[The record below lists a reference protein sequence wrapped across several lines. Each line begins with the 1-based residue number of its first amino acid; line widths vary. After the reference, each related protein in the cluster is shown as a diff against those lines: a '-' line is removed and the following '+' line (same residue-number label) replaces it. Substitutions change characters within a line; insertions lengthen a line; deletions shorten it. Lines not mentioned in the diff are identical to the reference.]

1 MMAENERNSYES
13 VQDQSNNHINTKDFL
28 IGTLVGGIV
37 GALTALFLAPKSGKE
52 LRGDLNDQAYLLR
65 EKTESLRETAI
76 EKSSEITSTVKD
88 KTSALSKKVS
98 EQSQGLV
105 NKVKGIKVDVE
116 DEQSEG
122 ENAIDQLFET
132 DVNSDI
138 QQKLEET
145 KKAFDETESKINQ
158 SEVKKNIHSFGCF
171 FSERKP

>member
-1 MMAENERNSYES
+1 MAENERNSYES

-105 NKVKGIKVDVE
+105 NKVKGIKVGVE

-145 KKAFDETESKINQ
+145 KKAFDETESKVNQ
-158 SEVKKNIHSFGCF
+158 
-171 FSERKP
+171 

>member
-1 MMAENERNSYES
+1 MMAGNERNSYES

-52 LRGDLNDQAYLLR
+52 LREDLNDQAYLLR

-105 NKVKGIKVDVE
+105 SKVKGIKSDVE

-122 ENAIDQLFET
+122 ENTIDRLFET

-158 SEVKKNIHSFGCF
+158 
-171 FSERKP
+171 

>member
-1 MMAENERNSYES
+1 MMAGNERNSYES

-52 LRGDLNDQAYLLR
+52 LREDLNDQAYLLR

-105 NKVKGIKVDVE
+105 NKVKGIKADVE

-158 SEVKKNIHSFGCF
+158 
-171 FSERKP
+171 

>member
-1 MMAENERNSYES
+1 MMAGNERNSYES

-52 LRGDLNDQAYLLR
+52 LRGDLNDHAYLLR

-105 NKVKGIKVDVE
+105 NKVKGIKADVE

-158 SEVKKNIHSFGCF
+158 
-171 FSERKP
+171 

>member
-52 LRGDLNDQAYLLR
+52 LREDLNDQAYFLR

-105 NKVKGIKVDVE
+105 NKVKGIKVGVE

-145 KKAFDETESKINQ
+145 KKAFDETESKVNQ
-158 SEVKKNIHSFGCF
+158 
-171 FSERKP
+171 

>member
-1 MMAENERNSYES
+1 MMAGNERNSYES

-105 NKVKGIKVDVE
+105 NKVKGIKADVE

-158 SEVKKNIHSFGCF
+158 
-171 FSERKP
+171 

>member
-1 MMAENERNSYES
+1 MAGNERNSYES

-52 LRGDLNDQAYLLR
+52 LRGDLNDHAYLLR

-105 NKVKGIKVDVE
+105 NKVKGIKADVE

-158 SEVKKNIHSFGCF
+158 
-171 FSERKP
+171 

>member
-1 MMAENERNSYES
+1 MMAGNERNSYES

-105 NKVKGIKVDVE
+105 NKVKGIKADVE

-122 ENAIDQLFET
+122 ENAVDQLFET

-158 SEVKKNIHSFGCF
+158 
-171 FSERKP
+171 

>member
-52 LRGDLNDQAYLLR
+52 LRGDLNDHAYLLR

-105 NKVKGIKVDVE
+105 NKVKGIKVGVE

-158 SEVKKNIHSFGCF
+158 
-171 FSERKP
+171 

>member
-1 MMAENERNSYES
+1 MMAGNERNSYES
-13 VQDQSNNHINTKDFL
+13 VQDQSNNHINAKDFL

-52 LRGDLNDQAYLLR
+52 LREDLNDQAYLLR

-105 NKVKGIKVDVE
+105 NKVKGIKADVE

-158 SEVKKNIHSFGCF
+158 
-171 FSERKP
+171 

>member
-1 MMAENERNSYES
+1 MMAGNERNSYES

-105 NKVKGIKVDVE
+105 NKVKGIKADVE

-145 KKAFDETESKINQ
+145 KKAFDETESKVNQ
-158 SEVKKNIHSFGCF
+158 
-171 FSERKP
+171 

>member
-1 MMAENERNSYES
+1 MAGNERNSYES

-105 NKVKGIKVDVE
+105 NKVKGIKADVE

-158 SEVKKNIHSFGCF
+158 
-171 FSERKP
+171 

>member
-1 MMAENERNSYES
+1 MMAGNERNSYES

-37 GALTALFLAPKSGKE
+37 GALTALFFAPKSGKE

-105 NKVKGIKVDVE
+105 NKVKGIKADVE

-158 SEVKKNIHSFGCF
+158 
-171 FSERKP
+171 

>member
-52 LRGDLNDQAYLLR
+52 LREDLNDQAYFLR

-105 NKVKGIKVDVE
+105 NKVKGIKADVE

-145 KKAFDETESKINQ
+145 KKAFDETESKVNQ
-158 SEVKKNIHSFGCF
+158 
-171 FSERKP
+171 

>member
-1 MMAENERNSYES
+1 MMAGNERNSYES

-52 LRGDLNDQAYLLR
+52 LREDLNDQAYFLR

-105 NKVKGIKVDVE
+105 NKVKGIKSDVE

-145 KKAFDETESKINQ
+145 KKAFDETESKVNQ
-158 SEVKKNIHSFGCF
+158 
-171 FSERKP
+171 

>member
-52 LRGDLNDQAYLLR
+52 LREDLNDQAYLLR

-105 NKVKGIKVDVE
+105 NKVKGIKADVE

-145 KKAFDETESKINQ
+145 KKAFDETESKVNQ
-158 SEVKKNIHSFGCF
+158 
-171 FSERKP
+171 

>member
-1 MMAENERNSYES
+1 MMAGNERNSYES

-105 NKVKGIKVDVE
+105 NKVKGIKAGVE

-145 KKAFDETESKINQ
+145 KKAFDETESKMNQ
-158 SEVKKNIHSFGCF
+158 
-171 FSERKP
+171 

>member
-1 MMAENERNSYES
+1 MMAGNERNSYES

-52 LRGDLNDQAYLLR
+52 LRGDLNDQAYLIR
-65 EKTESLRETAI
+65 EKTENLRETAI

-105 NKVKGIKVDVE
+105 NKVKGIKAGVE

-122 ENAIDQLFET
+122 ENT
-132 DVNSDI
+132 D
-138 QQKLEET
+138 
-145 KKAFDETESKINQ
+145 
-158 SEVKKNIHSFGCF
+158 
-171 FSERKP
+171 

>member
-1 MMAENERNSYES
+1 MMAGNERNSYES
-13 VQDQSNNHINTKDFL
+13 VQDQSNNHINAKDFL

-52 LRGDLNDQAYLLR
+52 LREDLNDQAYLLR

-105 NKVKGIKVDVE
+105 NKVKGIKADVE

-145 KKAFDETESKINQ
+145 KKAFDETESKMNQ
-158 SEVKKNIHSFGCF
+158 
-171 FSERKP
+171 

>member
-1 MMAENERNSYES
+1 MMAGNERNSYES
-13 VQDQSNNHINTKDFL
+13 VQDQSDNHINAKDFL

-105 NKVKGIKVDVE
+105 NKVKGIKVGVE

-158 SEVKKNIHSFGCF
+158 
-171 FSERKP
+171 

>member
-1 MMAENERNSYES
+1 MAGNERNSYES

-105 NKVKGIKVDVE
+105 NKVKGIKADVE

-122 ENAIDQLFET
+122 ENAVDQLFET

-158 SEVKKNIHSFGCF
+158 
-171 FSERKP
+171 

>member
-1 MMAENERNSYES
+1 MAGNERNSYES

-65 EKTESLRETAI
+65 EKTENLRETAI

-105 NKVKGIKVDVE
+105 NKVKGIKAGVE

-145 KKAFDETESKINQ
+145 KKAFDETESKVNQ
-158 SEVKKNIHSFGCF
+158 
-171 FSERKP
+171 

>member
-1 MMAENERNSYES
+1 MMSGNERNSYES

-52 LRGDLNDQAYLLR
+52 LRGDLNDHAYLLR

-105 NKVKGIKVDVE
+105 NKVKGIKADVE

-158 SEVKKNIHSFGCF
+158 
-171 FSERKP
+171 

>member
-52 LRGDLNDQAYLLR
+52 LREDLNDQAYLLR

-105 NKVKGIKVDVE
+105 NKVKGIKVGVE

-145 KKAFDETESKINQ
+145 KKAFDETESKVNQ
-158 SEVKKNIHSFGCF
+158 
-171 FSERKP
+171 

>member
-52 LRGDLNDQAYLLR
+52 LRGDLNDQAYFLR

-105 NKVKGIKVDVE
+105 NKVKGIKADIE

-145 KKAFDETESKINQ
+145 KKAFDETESKVNQ
-158 SEVKKNIHSFGCF
+158 
-171 FSERKP
+171 

>member
-1 MMAENERNSYES
+1 MMSGNERNSYES

-52 LRGDLNDQAYLLR
+52 LREDLNDQAYLLR

-105 NKVKGIKVDVE
+105 NKVKGIKADVE

-158 SEVKKNIHSFGCF
+158 
-171 FSERKP
+171 

>member
-1 MMAENERNSYES
+1 MMAGNERNSYES

-52 LRGDLNDQAYLLR
+52 LREDLNDQAYLLR

-105 NKVKGIKVDVE
+105 NKVKGIKADVE

-122 ENAIDQLFET
+122 ENTIDRLFET

-158 SEVKKNIHSFGCF
+158 
-171 FSERKP
+171 

>member
-1 MMAENERNSYES
+1 MMAGNERNSYES

-52 LRGDLNDQAYLLR
+52 LREDLNDQAYLLR

-105 NKVKGIKVDVE
+105 NKVKGIKVGVE

-145 KKAFDETESKINQ
+145 KKAFDETESKVNQ
-158 SEVKKNIHSFGCF
+158 
-171 FSERKP
+171 

>member
-1 MMAENERNSYES
+1 MMAGNERNSYES

-52 LRGDLNDQAYLLR
+52 LREDLNDQAYLLR

-105 NKVKGIKVDVE
+105 NKVKGIKADVE

-122 ENAIDQLFET
+122 ENTIDRLFET

-145 KKAFDETESKINQ
+145 KKAFDETESKVNQ
-158 SEVKKNIHSFGCF
+158 
-171 FSERKP
+171 

>member
-1 MMAENERNSYES
+1 MMAGNERNSYES

-52 LRGDLNDQAYLLR
+52 LREDLNDQAYLLR

-105 NKVKGIKVDVE
+105 NKVKGIKAGVE

-145 KKAFDETESKINQ
+145 KKAFDETESKVNQ
-158 SEVKKNIHSFGCF
+158 
-171 FSERKP
+171 

>member
-1 MMAENERNSYES
+1 MMAGNERNSYES

-105 NKVKGIKVDVE
+105 NKVKGIKADVE

-122 ENAIDQLFET
+122 ENTIDRLFET

-158 SEVKKNIHSFGCF
+158 
-171 FSERKP
+171 

>member
-1 MMAENERNSYES
+1 MMAGNERNSYES
-13 VQDQSNNHINTKDFL
+13 VQDGSNNHINTKDFL

-52 LRGDLNDQAYLLR
+52 LRGDLNNQAYLLR

-76 EKSSEITSTVKD
+76 EKGSEITSTVKD

-105 NKVKGIKVDVE
+105 NKVKGIKADVE

-158 SEVKKNIHSFGCF
+158 
-171 FSERKP
+171 

>member
-1 MMAENERNSYES
+1 MMAGNERNSYES
-13 VQDQSNNHINTKDFL
+13 VQDQGDNHINAKDFL

-52 LRGDLNDQAYLLR
+52 LRGDFNDQAYLLR
-65 EKTESLRETAI
+65 EKTDHLRETAI

-105 NKVKGIKVDVE
+105 NKVKGIKAGVE

-122 ENAIDQLFET
+122 ENPIDQLFET

-145 KKAFDETESKINQ
+145 KKAFDETESKVNQ
-158 SEVKKNIHSFGCF
+158 
-171 FSERKP
+171 

>member
-1 MMAENERNSYES
+1 MMAGNERNSYES

-105 NKVKGIKVDVE
+105 NKVKGIKADVE

-145 KKAFDETESKINQ
+145 KKAFDETESKMNQ
-158 SEVKKNIHSFGCF
+158 
-171 FSERKP
+171 